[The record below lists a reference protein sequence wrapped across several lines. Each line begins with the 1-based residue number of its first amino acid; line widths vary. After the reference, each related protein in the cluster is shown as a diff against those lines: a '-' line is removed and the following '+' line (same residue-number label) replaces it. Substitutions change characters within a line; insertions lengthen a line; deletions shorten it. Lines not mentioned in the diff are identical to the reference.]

1 MDVQEI
7 LKWAD
12 EVVLAKTGSHLNNLQ
27 QAILAG
33 VWNSQ
38 KYREIADEYHCTEA
52 NVKRVAGNL
61 WSLVSEELGEPVTK
75 SNFRAAIE
83 RHQISNS
90 SNIGNVVKSNF
101 VSNSINLCGEH
112 CPYPPG
118 AKTRSPTTTPTTT
131 GNQPEQR
138 HDFTEAPDLERLD
151 NRTAELTTLKRWIRE
166 EKIRLVT
173 LFGLPGIGKTALAR
187 ELVEQIKDNF
197 EYIVWRNCTGTLAL
211 QSLETYLI
219 QFFSQNRETKLPSL
233 IDYIRSHPCL
243 IILDDLQELFTPG
256 ELAGTYLPNCENYG
270 KFWQQ
275 IARSPHTSCIL
286 LLSWEKPTEIATLE
300 GENRHCRTLQL
311 RGLGEP
317 AAEIL
322 AKKGL
327 ADEDKWSELIQLYAG
342 NPSWLNII
350 ASTILDLFNGSVE
363 RFLSYPSFF
372 LGDLEPRLQAYY
384 QRLSESEKKVILW
397 LAHQEAADILRKPA
411 ELALSDADFLKAVQ
425 SLRKRGL
432 IEKVSENGFPL
443 FAVLT
448 VFKAY
453 LKETFAG
460 SSDIA
465 VAT

>member
-1 MDVQEI
+1 MDVQE
-7 LKWAD
+7 
-12 EVVLAKTGSHLNNLQ
+12 VLDWTDRLVFEKTGKHLDSLQ
-27 QAILAG
+27 RTVLEGTWAG
-33 VWNSQ
+33 K
-38 KYREIADEYHCTEA
+38 KYPEIAQNSNRGHDRI
-52 NVKRVAGNL
+52 KQVAREL
-61 WSLVSEELGEPVTK
+61 WQLMSAELGEDVK
-75 SNFRAAIE
+75 QSNFRAILE
-83 RHQISNS
+83 KTQFSKITNLGLVFGDDLQIVGD
-90 SNIGNVVKSNF
+90 INF
-101 VSNSINLCGEH
+101 CNQH
-112 CPYPPG
+112 CPHTPR
-118 AKTRSPTTTPTTT
+118 ATTTTTTPTTT

-138 HDFTEAPDLERLD
+138 HDLTEAPDLERLD
-151 NRTAELTTLKRWIRE
+151 NRTAELTTLKRWILA

-211 QSLETYLI
+211 QSLETNLI

-243 IILDDLQELFTPG
+243 IVLDDLQELFTSG
-256 ELAGTYLPNCENYG
+256 ELAGTYLPDCEKYG

-342 NPSWLNII
+342 NPSWLKII
-350 ASTILDLFNGSVE
+350 ASTILDLFNGSVKH
-363 RFLSYPSFF
+363 FLSYPSLF

-432 IEKVSENGFPL
+432 IEKVTDNRLPL

-453 LKETFAG
+453 LKET
-460 SSDIA
+460 
-465 VAT
+465 